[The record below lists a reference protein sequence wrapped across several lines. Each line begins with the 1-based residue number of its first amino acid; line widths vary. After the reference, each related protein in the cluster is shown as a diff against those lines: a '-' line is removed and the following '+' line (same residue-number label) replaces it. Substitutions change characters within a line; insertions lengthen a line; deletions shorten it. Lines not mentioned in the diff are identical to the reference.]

1 MIVIPV
7 KSLATAKQRL
17 APALEQEERAALAT
31 AMLQDVFEAVA
42 SWARRPQVAVV
53 TGDAEARSLARQ
65 CGFELLDDAQEEG
78 AGESAAVEHATRT
91 LEAQGATSVLVIPGD
106 IPLVTAN
113 ELEAI
118 YAAAPQSGTVLV
130 PSRDGRGTN
139 AALRKPASLFPLRF
153 GNDSFAPHRAAAAA
167 AGLALVVLPLPGIA
181 LDVDTPQDLA
191 ALLAAPG
198 ERRSQRLAREWKLEE
213 RLAAARG

>member
-1 MIVIPV
+1 
-7 KSLATAKQRL
+7 
-17 APALEQEERAALAT
+17 
-31 AMLQDVFEAVA
+31 MLQDVFEAVA

-65 CGFELLDDAQEEG
+65 CGFEILDDPEE
-78 AGESAAVEHATRT
+78 AGESAAVERATRT
-91 LEAQGATSVLVIPGD
+91 LKAQGAESVLVIPGD
-106 IPLVTAN
+106 IPLITSG

-118 YAAAPQSGTVLV
+118 YAAAPPAGTVLV

-153 GNDSFAPHRAAAAA
+153 GNDSFVPHRAAAAA
-167 AGLALVVLPLPGIA
+167 TGLPLVVLTLPGIA

-191 ALLAAPG
+191 ALVAAPG

-213 RLAAARG
+213 RWAAARG

>member
-7 KSLATAKQRL
+7 KNLATAKQRL
-17 APALEQEERAALAT
+17 AGLLAAEERAALAK

-53 TGDAEARSLARQ
+53 SGDAEARWLARQ
-65 CGFELLDDAQEEG
+65 CGFEILDDPEE
-78 AGESAAVEHATRT
+78 AGESEAVARATQA
-91 LEAQGATSVLVIPGD
+91 LEAQGAESLLVIPGD
-106 IPLVTAN
+106 VPLLTAS

-118 YAAAPQSGTVLV
+118 YAAAAPAGTVLG

-139 AALRKPASLFPLRF
+139 AALRRPASLFPLRF
-153 GNDSFAPHRAAAAA
+153 GKDSFLPHWAAAAA
-167 AGLALVVLPLPGIA
+167 TGLPVVVLSLPGIA
-181 LDVDTPQDLA
+181 LDVDTPQDLT
-191 ALLAAPG
+191 ALVAAPG
-198 ERRSQRLAREWKLEE
+198 ERRSQRLAREWRLEE

>member
-7 KSLATAKQRL
+7 KTLANAKQRL
-17 APALEQEERAALAT
+17 APVLEPEERTALAT
-31 AMLQDVFEAVA
+31 AMLKDVFEAVA
-42 SWARRPQVAVV
+42 SWAKRSQVVVV

-65 CGFELLDDAQEEG
+65 CGFELLEDYKE
-78 AGESAAVEHATRT
+78 AGETAVVEQAVRA
-91 LEAQGATSVLVIPGD
+91 LEAQGVESVLVIPGD
-106 IPLVTAN
+106 IPLIAAE
-113 ELEAI
+113 ELETI
-118 YAAAPQSGTVLV
+118 YAAAPPAGTVLV

-153 GNDSFAPHRAAAAA
+153 GNDSFLPHRAAAQAT
-167 AGLALVVLPLPGIA
+167 GLPLVELKLPGIA

-191 ALLAAPG
+191 ALVAAPG
-198 ERRSQRLAREWKLEE
+198 ERRSQRLVREWKLDE

>member
-7 KSLATAKQRL
+7 KNLANAKQRL
-17 APALEQEERAALAT
+17 APALEQEERTALAT
-31 AMLQDVFEAVA
+31 AMLKDVFEAVA

-65 CGFELLDDAQEEG
+65 CGFELLDDAEKEE
-78 AGESAAVEHATRT
+78 AGESAAVERATRA
-91 LEAQGATSVLVIPGD
+91 LEAQGATSTLVIPGD
-106 IPLVTAN
+106 IPLVTAA

-118 YAAAPQSGTVLV
+118 YAAAPPAGAVLV
-130 PSRDGRGTN
+130 PSHDGRGTN
-139 AALRKPASLFPLRF
+139 AVLRTPASLFPLRF
-153 GNDSFAPHRAAAAA
+153 GDDSFVPHRAAAVAT
-167 AGLALVVLPLPGIA
+167 GLPLVVLTLPGIA

-191 ALLAAPG
+191 ALVAAPG
-198 ERRSQRLAREWKLEE
+198 ERRSQRLAREWKLEA